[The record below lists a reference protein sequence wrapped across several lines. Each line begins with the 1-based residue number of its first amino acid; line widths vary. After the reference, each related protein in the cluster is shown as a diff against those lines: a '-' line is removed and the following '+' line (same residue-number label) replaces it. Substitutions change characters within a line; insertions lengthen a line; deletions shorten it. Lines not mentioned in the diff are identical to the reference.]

1 METIDIV
8 EVLALI
14 FSNRE
19 YRSKECDTMDKIL
32 EVKFSNIEEVNKFV
46 RIISKYDAD
55 FDLYC
60 GSYSVDAKS
69 ILGIMTMDLRNKM
82 WMKSNCDQN
91 DREKIVDELKSI
103 VAA

>member
-1 METIDIV
+1 
-8 EVLALI
+8 
-14 FSNRE
+14 
-19 YRSKECDTMDKIL
+19 MDKIL

-91 DREKIVDELKSI
+91 YREKIVDELKSI